1 MKFENILVTEDQ
13 DMANLSLRITLE
25 ELQLPRP
32 HHAYYCDHALT
43 MITTALRDGHPYDLL
58 VTDLYFQVDGTTKQL
73 PDGMGLIKSARR
85 LQPDLKVL
93 VFSTES
99 RQAAIRRLY
108 DDFHIDGF
116 VRKARGDAQDLK
128 NAIEQIAKNRRY
140 YPRDYRSTATQDN
153 QHSFTTYDKTIIR
166 LLAEGYAQKDIPAW
180 LENNDIRPSGLSSV
194 EKRLNLIKTAMG
206 FTKNEQLVLFCKEI
220 GLI

>member
-13 DMANLSLRITLE
+13 EMANLSLRITLE
-25 ELQLPRP
+25 VLQLPRP
-32 HHAYYCDHALT
+32 QYAYYCDHALT
-43 MITTALRDGHPYDLL
+43 MIAAAIRDGRPYDLL

-73 PDGMGLIKSARR
+73 PDGMGLIKSAKQ
-85 LQPDLKVL
+85 LQSGLKVL

-108 DDFHIDGF
+108 DEFHIDGF
-116 VRKARGDAQDLK
+116 VRKARGDAQELK
-128 NAIEQIAKNRRY
+128 RAIEQIGENKRY
-140 YPRDYRSTATQDN
+140 FPRDFRSTATQNN
-153 QHSFTTYDKTIIR
+153 QHSFTIYDKTIIR
-166 LLAEGYAQKDIPAW
+166 LLADGYAQKEIPKW
-180 LENNDIRPSGLSSV
+180 LENNDMRPSGLSSV

-206 FTKNEQLVLFCKEI
+206 FTKNEQLVLFCKEM

>member
-43 MITTALRDGHPYDLL
+43 MITTALRDGRPYDLL
-58 VTDLYFQVDGTTKQL
+58 ITDLFFQVDGTTKQL
-73 PDGMGLIKSARR
+73 PDGIGLIKSAKQ
-85 LQPDLKVL
+85 LQPDLKIL

-108 DDFHIDGF
+108 DEFYIDGF

-153 QHSFTTYDKTIIR
+153 QHAFTTYDKTIIR
-166 LLAEGYAQKDIPAW
+166 LLADGYAQKNIPAW
-180 LENNDIRPSGLSSV
+180 LENNDIQPSGLSSV
-194 EKRLNLIKTAMG
+194 EKRLSLIKKAMG
-206 FTKNEQLVLFCKEI
+206 FTKNEQLVLFCKEM